1 MEEKMTYSWKSK
13 YFRMVGKEK
22 FRSDEPPE
30 GKVMKEFIVHVK
42 QPEFIQIARRNDV
55 RIFQQES
62 DMIKYK
68 IQKDLLECVQ
78 DGECMGGDEA
88 IKLKNKH
95 VSWKSCVLFIDQKLC
110 ILRKLSGQGEKQA
123 NSKETS

>member
-42 QPEFIQIARRNDV
+42 QPEFIQIARRNYV
-55 RIFQQES
+55 SIFQQES

-68 IQKDLLECVQ
+68 IQKDLLECIQ

-95 VSWKSCVLFIDQKLC
+95 VSWKSCVLIIDQKLC